1 MTRASHKD
9 GGFGF
14 GFFLRSRLRRR
25 PTSPRTNS
33 RYESSS
39 LFAHSLTLP
48 PPSPCR
54 SRARPSPKRM
64 EGNEMSVAF
73 ENRVFNRRS
82 GLGGGRMG
90 CTLITG
96 FLGGGKTTLL
106 KHLLDHRGDLRLA
119 VLVNEFADS
128 DVDSLLLDSARLNRA
143 FNLSTVS
150 LTHGCACCEV
160 SGPFRESLQRIVDSK
175 HNFDCLLIETSGL
188 ARPDKFVA
196 ELKEVGIHLDLVVAV
211 VDAESLDKII
221 KIDIVR
227 KQLEH
232 VDIVLLNKYAH
243 RLLLFHHLESSA
255 IISCRCD
262 LATLSQISNAE
273 DILEELTAGAKVVR
287 SQFCKVP
294 VDLII
299 DCSKLQALNIEKND
313 ESMPG
318 VLSHESLP
326 KMAFQRY
333 IYDNSPLQFSSSGHT
348 SNQPSVGGFPHGES
362 FSSATFEAEVPL
374 SLVVFQ
380 SKVLKSMRCASS
392 LIRAKGIIWFAEDRE
407 SRFVFQ
413 WSGLKRVEAI
423 SGQPWES
430 SPKSCIVLIGTD
442 KSELQ
447 TIISQ
452 LSASANP
459 HNEVSSEYGNLKEHA
474 KSFALMVAND
484 DRFKEP
490 SLNKTPLVIFGLK
503 GSPLRGV
510 KESQLSG
517 ALMHVVNGKGNI
529 FLTATTFGEDYN
541 LQILLDE
548 KSTVN
553 DAWSEIRSA
562 TSIVVSKVRSYGTCS
577 LTCSTCCS
585 LEYK

>member
-1 MTRASHKD
+1 
-9 GGFGF
+9 
-14 GFFLRSRLRRR
+14 
-25 PTSPRTNS
+25 
-33 RYESSS
+33 
-39 LFAHSLTLP
+39 
-48 PPSPCR
+48 
-54 SRARPSPKRM
+54 M

-96 FLGGGKTTLL
+96 FLGSGKTTLL

-232 VDIVLLNKYAH
+232 VDIVLLNK
-243 RLLLFHHLESSA
+243 
-255 IISCRCD
+255 CD

-299 DCSKLQALNIEKND
+299 DCSKLQALNIEKNN

-333 IYDNSPLQFSSSGHT
+333 IYDNSSLQFSSSGHT
-348 SNQPSVGGFPHGES
+348 SNQPSVGGDRSSTDDLQPGFPHGES

-380 SKVLKSMRCASS
+380 SKILKSMRCASN

-459 HNEVSSEYGNLKEHA
+459 HNEVSSEYGNLREHA
-474 KSFALMVAND
+474 KRLASMVASD

-490 SLNKTPLVIFGLK
+490 SLSKTPLVIFGLK

-510 KESQLSG
+510 KESQLNG

-553 DAWSEIRSA
+553 EAWSEIRSA
-562 TSIVVSKVRSYGTCS
+562 TSIVVSKLCKNFCPCRSD
-577 LTCSTCCS
+577 LTAHVH
-585 LEYK
+585 